1 MRIDLVYPILPP
13 AINGIGDY
21 TMHMARALAD
31 QGVEVRI
38 LTGRDQDLVL
48 PGIEVVPAFTVSPRS
63 GVRSLTDAVEARPPD
78 WLVVQFEQ
86 FSYGHWGLNPYLPA
100 TLRALRRSLPNTR
113 VALMAHEDFVSARE
127 SLPFAIMSLWQRPQF
142 WALGHSADHVF
153 LSIDAWAQKYQ
164 RWFPRTPVEH
174 LPVGSNIPRRS
185 ISRAAARRE
194 LNLSDDAFVV
204 GVFGSAHPSRQL
216 DRIGEALASLR
227 SLRPGTCVLYVG
239 AAGAAVREALPP
251 GVPLHD
257 VGPQPADVV
266 SACFTAMDL
275 YLTPFQDGVS
285 TRRGSFL
292 VGLQHE
298 VATLSTT
305 GPETD
310 PMLHEANED
319 AFRLV
324 PWDNADAFRNAV
336 LNLSRDDETR
346 TRLAKTGG
354 SFFENNF
361 SWPHLATQLMKALAS
376 PTTEVPVPNTD
387 WTPSRAVSSPQQ
399 G

>member
-21 TMHMARALAD
+21 TVHMARALAD
-31 QGVEVRI
+31 QGVDVRI

-48 PGIEVVPAFTVSPRS
+48 PGIEVVPTFAVSPRS
-63 GVRSLTDAVEARPPD
+63 DVRSLRDAVEARPPD

-86 FSYGHWGLNPYLPA
+86 FSYGHWGLNPYLPQ
-100 TLRALRRSLPNTR
+100 TLRAIRRSLPNTR

-142 WALGHSADHVF
+142 WALGHGADYVF
-153 LSIDAWAQKYQ
+153 LSIDVWAQKYQ
-164 RWFPRTPVEH
+164 SWFPHTPVKH

-185 ISRAAARRE
+185 ISRGAARRE
-194 LNLSDDAFVV
+194 LNLPDDGFVV

-216 DRIGEALASLR
+216 DRIGEALASLASQR
-227 SLRPGTCVLYVG
+227 PDLRVLYVG

-257 VGPQPADVV
+257 VGAQPADGV
-266 SACFTAMDL
+266 STCFTAMDL

-310 PMLHEANED
+310 PILLDANED

-324 PWDNADAFRNAV
+324 PWDDAEAFRNAV
-336 LNLSRDDETR
+336 LALSRDDESR
-346 TRLAKTGG
+346 ARLAVAGS
-354 SFFENNF
+354 SFFKNNF
-361 SWPHLATQLMKALAS
+361 SWSHLATQLVKALA
-376 PTTEVPVPNTD
+376 PKTTELPVPGTNLA
-387 WTPSRAVSSPQQ
+387 PSNVVSSSQQ
-399 G
+399 E